1 MNSEMHGAPGHA
13 PRFWT
18 DRFVLQPV
26 LAVVVSVFVLLMGL
40 RAESTLPVRQFPKT
54 VNAFIEVDT
63 TYYGAS
69 ADTVAG
75 FITTPLENAIARI
88 DGIDY
93 LTGSSS
99 TGSSTVTAYL
109 RLNQDPDKALT
120 EIQAQISSVK
130 DQLPA
135 QSQTPTV
142 HFQSGGQGGT
152 LILAFHSKIMSPEQI
167 TDYLTRVVQPQLQ
180 AVRGVQSANIWG
192 AQNFALRAWLDPVKL
207 AARGLTAAD
216 VSAALAA
223 NNFTSGAG
231 STTGQMIQI
240 PLGITTGVHSASE
253 FKRLVIR
260 QQGGAIVRLADV
272 AKVELGSD
280 NYQQSIRA
288 DGQDA
293 VLIDVE
299 VVPNANILDVV
310 NAVKSRFTAM
320 KADLP
325 QGLQAEVAYDV
336 TSSVN
341 ASIHEVVTTLLESLA
356 IVALVVFAFLR
367 SARASLI
374 PVVTIPLS
382 LIGTFAILW
391 VLGFS
396 INLLTLLA
404 LVLATGLVVDD
415 AIIVVENVSREIGEG
430 ASPLEAA
437 LRSARTLASPIIA
450 MTVVLVAV
458 YVPIALRSGL
468 TGALFT
474 EFAMTLVGSVTVSAV
489 LALTLS
495 PMMCRYLLKGRPEDG
510 RGHGGEVAA
519 RRPFLQRAYRPLL
532 RAALTLRLPIAAFG
546 ILVLAGSFLLYR
558 GAKTELAP
566 QEDAG
571 VIILGGAVAADS
583 SVDLLQLYDDQIFD
597 YEKQIPEREAT
608 WAVDQPGQAQ
618 GGMMLRPWGE
628 RTRSAEAILGAL
640 QQKLAGVAGENLAL
654 FQPPPLPGSF
664 GQLPIGYVI
673 KTTRPFSE
681 LDEVSQSFLG
691 RVRAS
696 GLFAY
701 ADRDLKIDL
710 PQATIVIDRDKVASL
725 GLDMTKIG
733 AVLNTML
740 SGGYVNYFDMAGRSY
755 KVIPEVARKDR
766 LNADQLSNYTVAD
779 VNGVP
784 VPLSSVARIV
794 TTTVPEQI
802 NHFQQ
807 MNAATISAVP
817 MPGISQGD
825 ALRALDGI
833 AARVLP
839 PGYATDTSGP
849 LRQFVQESSGFA
861 ATFGLAVVVIYLS
874 LAALFGSFRDPLII
888 LVSVPMSLGGALVF
902 IYLGVHGATLNIYTE
917 VGLVTLMGLISKHGI
932 LMVEVANAQQALGA
946 TKRAAIEHAA
956 LLRLRPIL
964 MTTAAMVLGVA
975 PLVFATGSGAAA
987 RFAMGLVISTGLAI
1001 GTLFTLFVVP
1011 AFYVLLARRHGA
1023 REIMPGAVPAGI
1035 AAVGQRPHYQS

>member
-1 MNSEMHGAPGHA
+1 MSSETHAAPGHP

-26 LAVVVSVFVLLMGL
+26 LAVVVSVFVLLIGL
-40 RAESTLPVRQFPKT
+40 RAESSLPVRQYPKT

-75 FITTPLENAIARI
+75 FITTPLENAIARV

-93 LTGSSS
+93 LTGQSS

-109 RLNQDPDKALT
+109 RLNQDPDRALT

-152 LILAFHSKIMSPEQI
+152 LILAFQSKLMSIEQI

-180 AVRGVQSANIWG
+180 AVQGVQAANVWG

-231 STTGQMIQI
+231 STAGQMIQV
-240 PLGITTGVHSASE
+240 PLGITTGVHSPDA

-260 QQGGAIVRLADV
+260 QQGGAIVRLEDV

-293 VLIDVE
+293 VLVDIE
-299 VVPNANILDVV
+299 VVPDANILDVV
-310 NAVKSRFTAM
+310 DHVLGRFSAM
-320 KADLP
+320 QADLP
-325 QGLQAEVAYDV
+325 QGLEGKVAYNV
-336 TSSVN
+336 TTNVH
-341 ASIHEVVTTLLESLA
+341 ASIREVINTLLESLA

-391 VLGFS
+391 ALGFS

-415 AIIVVENVSREIGEG
+415 AIIVVENVSREIAEG
-430 ASPLEAA
+430 ATPLEAA
-437 LRSARTLASPIIA
+437 LRSGRTLASPIIA

-458 YVPIALRSGL
+458 YVPIALRTGL

-495 PMMCRYLLKGRPEDG
+495 PMMCRLLLKGRKPG
-510 RGHGGEVAA
+510 AHGGEAST
-519 RRPFLQRAYRPLL
+519 RRPWLQRAYRPLL
-532 RAALTLRLPIAAFG
+532 RAALVMRVPLAAFG
-546 ILVLAGSFLLYR
+546 LLVLAGSFLLYR

-566 QEDAG
+566 QEDTG
-571 VIILGGAVAADS
+571 FIIVGGAVQADS
-583 SVDLLQLYDDQIFD
+583 SVDLLQLYDDQIFG
-597 YEKQIPEREAT
+597 YEKSIPERQST

-618 GGMMLRPWGE
+618 GGMMLRPWSE
-628 RTRSAEAILGAL
+628 RTRSTVSIIGSL
-640 QQKLAGVAGENLAL
+640 QDKLSAVAGENLAL

-681 LDEVSQSFLG
+681 LNEVSDSFLG

-710 PQATIVIDRDKVASL
+710 PQSTIVLDRDKVAAL

-755 KVIPEVARKDR
+755 KVIPEVVRRDR
-766 LNADQLSNYTVAD
+766 LNADQLANYTVAD
-779 VNGVP
+779 INGVP

-802 NHFQQ
+802 SHFQQ

-817 MPGISQGD
+817 MPGVSQGD
-825 ALRALDGI
+825 ALRALNGI
-833 AARVLP
+833 AARALP

-861 ATFGLAVVVIYLS
+861 ATFGLAVAVIYLA

-932 LMVEVANAQQALGA
+932 LMVEVANEQQALGA

-987 RFAMGLVISTGLAI
+987 RFAMGLVIATGLAI

-1023 REIMPGAVPAGI
+1023 REIMPGARPAGI
-1035 AAVGQRPHYQS
+1035 SAVGHPHYQS

>member
-1 MNSEMHGAPGHA
+1 MSSETHAAPGHP

-26 LAVVVSVFVLLMGL
+26 LAVVVSVFVLLIGL
-40 RAESTLPVRQFPKT
+40 RAESTLPVRQYPKT

-75 FITTPLENAIARI
+75 FITTPLENAIARV

-93 LTGSSS
+93 LTGQSS

-109 RLNQDPDKALT
+109 RLNQDPDRALT

-152 LILAFHSKIMSPEQI
+152 LILAFQSKLMSIEQI

-180 AVRGVQSANIWG
+180 AVQGVQAANVWG

-231 STTGQMIQI
+231 STAGQMIQV
-240 PLGITTGVHSASE
+240 PLGITTGVHSPDA

-260 QQGGAIVRLADV
+260 QQGGAIVRLEDV

-293 VLIDVE
+293 VLVDIE

-310 NAVKSRFTAM
+310 NRVLGRFSAM
-320 KADLP
+320 QADLP
-325 QGLQAEVAYDV
+325 QGLEGKVAYDV
-336 TSSVN
+336 TTNVH
-341 ASIHEVVTTLLESLA
+341 ASIREVINTLLESLA

-382 LIGTFAILW
+382 LIGTFAMLW

-415 AIIVVENVSREIGEG
+415 AIIVVENVSREIAEG
-430 ASPLEAA
+430 ATPLEAA

-458 YVPIALRSGL
+458 YVPIALRTGL

-495 PMMCRYLLKGRPEDG
+495 PMMCRVLLKGRKPAA
-510 RGHGGEVAA
+510 HGEAA
-519 RRPFLQRAYRPLL
+519 APRRPWLQRGYRPLL
-532 RAALTLRLPIAAFG
+532 RAALVMRVPLAAFG
-546 ILVLAGSFLLYR
+546 LLVLAGSFLLYR

-566 QEDAG
+566 QEDTG
-571 VIILGGAVAADS
+571 FIIVGGAVQADS
-583 SVDLLQLYDDQIFD
+583 SVDLLQLYDDQIFG
-597 YEKQIPEREAT
+597 YEKSIPEREST

-618 GGMMLRPWGE
+618 GGMMLQPWGE
-628 RTRSAEAILGAL
+628 RTRSTVSIIGSLRE
-640 QQKLAGVAGENLAL
+640 KLSAVAGENLAL
-654 FQPPPLPGSF
+654 FQPPPLPGSY

-681 LDEVSQSFLG
+681 LNEVSDSFLG

-710 PQATIVIDRDKVASL
+710 PQSTIVIDRDKVAAL

-755 KVIPEVARKDR
+755 KVIPEVARRNR
-766 LNADQLSNYTVAD
+766 LNADQLANYTVAD
-779 VNGVP
+779 INGVP

-802 NHFQQ
+802 SHFQQ

-817 MPGISQGD
+817 MPGVSQGD
-825 ALRALDGI
+825 ALRALNGI

-861 ATFGLAVVVIYLS
+861 ATFGLAVAVIYLS

-932 LMVEVANAQQALGA
+932 LMVEVANEQQALGA

-987 RFAMGLVISTGLAI
+987 RFAMGLVIATGLAI

-1023 REIMPGAVPAGI
+1023 REIAPGTQPAGI
-1035 AAVGQRPHYQS
+1035 RAVGHYQS